1 MLGYFTQADED
12 YGRRVKESIERAV
25 TEMKKMMKHDIIE
38 GTDGPLGNVSGEEG
52 VEDAQSKSHSAK
64 PY

>member
-1 MLGYFTQADED
+1 M
-12 YGRRVKESIERAV
+12 KESIERAV
-25 TEMKKMMKHDIIE
+25 TEMQKMMKHDIIE